1 MKKTLEKLVALANR
15 LDMEF
20 IVNKCGV
27 ELQYQMKDGWVRSV
41 DEERDVGVIISKG
54 LKFLKQCLL
63 AKNR

>member
-1 MKKTLEKLVALANR
+1 MKKTLDKLVALANR

-27 ELQYQMKDGWVRSV
+27 ELQYQMKDDWVRSV

-54 LKFLKQCLL
+54 
-63 AKNR
+63 